1 MTMGLSLPISDGA
14 RIGGLAF
21 RLSLLVLAVALAFG
35 GAGNGFPPISS
46 CIQLVSVLL
55 LAALAITPANR
66 TEDRFIVVGKILALV
81 AVALP
86 ATHLI
91 PLPATVWTA
100 LPGRGPALAILAAI
114 GAPPAPHPLS
124 FDPAA
129 TLVAALEL
137 IPGLA
142 LFWAATR
149 LSPSRQRA
157 LLAVVV
163 AAALASALLGA
174 VQRGTGTATIFADAH
189 AAFGPGLFVNRNH
202 QATLMLVA
210 MVLTPV
216 VAGPMRRAAVPFALL
231 LFAGG
236 VIATTSRAGL
246 ALLPLAFTLTAL
258 LTVER
263 RPSARA
269 LSIALVALAFLSAAA
284 WAGGAVQLAAGR
296 FADGT
301 ERYAFWRATLAAT
314 RDVWPWGSGIAT
326 FDAFYPL
333 YEPDALIGPYRI
345 PAAHNDYLQ
354 LLLEGG
360 LPALV
365 LMIAGLALLVTAAVA
380 ARRRPLGRAAAA
392 GIVILLI
399 HSAVDFPLRMMA
411 LSAVFGLLAGVLLSA
426 AERPGA
432 SS

>member
-1 MTMGLSLPISDGA
+1 
-14 RIGGLAF
+14 
-21 RLSLLVLAVALAFG
+21 
-35 GAGNGFPPISS
+35 
-46 CIQLVSVLL
+46 
-55 LAALAITPANR
+55 
-66 TEDRFIVVGKILALV
+66 
-81 AVALP
+81 
-86 ATHLI
+86 
-91 PLPATVWTA
+91 
-100 LPGRGPALAILAAI
+100 LAILAAI
-114 GAPPAPHPLS
+114 EAAPAAHSLS
-124 FDPAA
+124 FDPDA
-129 TLVAALEL
+129 TLVAGLEL
-137 IPGLA
+137 LPGVA

-149 LSPSRQRA
+149 LSPPRQRA
-157 LLAVVV
+157 LLAIVV
-163 AAALASALLGA
+163 AAALVSALLGA
-174 VQRGTGTATIFADAH
+174 VQRATGSATIFADAH

-202 QATLMLVA
+202 QATLMLIA

-216 VAGPMRRAAVPFALL
+216 VAGPAWRAAVPFALL

-246 ALLPLAFTLTAL
+246 VLLPLAIALATILTF
-258 LTVER
+258 ER
-263 RPSARA
+263 RPGRRV
-269 LSIALVALAFLSAAA
+269 LSIGLVAIALVAATA
-284 WAGGAVQLAAGR
+284 WASGAVQLVAAR

-301 ERYAFWRATLAAT
+301 ERYAFWHATLAAT

-365 LMIAGLALLVTAAVA
+365 LMIAGLALLVAAAVT
-380 ARRRPLGRAAAA
+380 ARHRPLARAATA
-392 GIVILLI
+392 GIAILLL

-426 AERPGA
+426 ADRSGA